1 MVLLDSLIENKITN
15 AFSDMS
21 LAELY
26 KTYKE
31 IMYNIKEL
39 GGIYDEDIV
48 SSIGIVRAK
57 IQNKLF
63 AIAYSVEKED
73 LIKMLTERFDVKKI
87 CNSITFNKSFVFDD
101 YRLELE
107 ICPVFDVKYSRF
119 KINIYCAS
127 KSTPDVASTSL
138 TLSNSDLPNILAIK
152 RSEQDKIKI
161 VIGDNYIIADCF
173 ENISDISNIRYYY
186 RDTFVNN
193 IN

>member
-1 MVLLDSLIENKITN
+1 MVLLDNLIENKIT
-15 AFSDMS
+15 SDFDNMS
-21 LAELY
+21 LPELY
-26 KTYKE
+26 KAYKE

-57 IQNKLF
+57 IQDKLF